1 MNSATAVHFFLSLAV
16 LLAVAKLFG
25 ALARRVRQPAVVGE
39 IVAGVVCGPLVL
51 PAAVREAL
59 MPADVLP
66 LLSALSG
73 LGLAL
78 FMFVV
83 GYELE
88 HTLLRGLKG
97 SALGVACGSVL
108 VPLAAGVLLAL
119 PLAGRYA
126 PGSTA
131 GFVLFL
137 GIAMSVTA
145 FPVLARVLADRRLTG
160 TPLGGIALAAAAF
173 GDLVAWVALAGV
185 VAAFGSATQWRIS
198 LLPVYV
204 LVLLAVVRPL
214 LGRLLRRCAD
224 RRMPP
229 LALFPVLIVG
239 LLLSCGTAEWLGVHY
254 IFGAFAFGAV
264 MPRGG
269 FEDLRMHVI
278 EGANHIGALLLP
290 LYFVVAGSK
299 VDLKGFG
306 GAALVT
312 LVLVLVVAVAGKAA
326 GVYGGARLAGMDHRL
341 ALPLSALM
349 NMRGLT
355 ELVILS
361 VGLELHLID
370 GTVYSMMVVMAVV
383 TTAMAG
389 PLLDTKRFAVP
400 LRTDAR
406 PDTDAG
412 AERDAAPRAELES
425 DKESTGNSR

>member
-1 MNSATAVHFFLSLAV
+1 MTSETAVHFFTSLAV

-25 ALARRVRQPAVVGE
+25 ALARRIRQPAVVGE
-39 IVAGVVCGPLVL
+39 IVAGVACGPLVL
-51 PAAVREAL
+51 PDSVRDKL
-59 MPADVLP
+59 LPADVLP
-66 LLSALSG
+66 LLSALAAT
-73 LGLAL
+73 GLAL

-97 SALGVACGSVL
+97 TALGVACGSVL
-108 VPLAAGVLLAL
+108 IPLAAGILVAL
-119 PLAGRYA
+119 PLAGEYA
-126 PGSTA
+126 PDSHT

-145 FPVLARVLADRRLTG
+145 FPVLARVLADRGLTG
-160 TPLGGIALAAAAF
+160 TPLGGVALAAAAF

-185 VAAFGSATQWRIS
+185 VALFGNAGPWRIG

-214 LGRLLRRCAD
+214 LGRLLRRRAD
-224 RRMPP
+224 RGTP
-229 LALFPVLIVG
+229 LAALFPVLVVG
-239 LLLSCGTAEWLGVHY
+239 LLFSCAATEWMGVHY

-269 FEDLRMHVI
+269 FEELRVHVI
-278 EGANHIGALLLP
+278 DGAGHVCALLLP

-299 VDLKGFG
+299 VDLDGFG
-306 GAALVT
+306 PAAVAT
-312 LVLVLVVAVAGKAA
+312 LLLLLAVAVLSKAV
-326 GVYGGARLAGMDHRL
+326 GVYGGARLAGMEHTLSMPL
-341 ALPLSALM
+341 ALLM

-355 ELVILS
+355 EIVILS

-389 PLLDTKRFAVP
+389 PLLGTRRFAV
-400 LRTDAR
+400 
-406 PDTDAG
+406 AG
-412 AERDAAPRAELES
+412 ERE
-425 DKESTGNSR
+425 TGEQGAHMHREPNQEATETSR